1 MNFNFFKQIGESETK
16 MLWYLSSIGGKTSTS
31 LDNLSK
37 LISIDPQQL
46 RRTTNRLQ
54 EKGFIKKYR
63 GKPGPGS
70 VNTYELVRQL

>member
-1 MNFNFFKQIGESETK
+1 MDFNFFKQIGESETK
-16 MLWYLSSIGGKTSTS
+16 MLWYLTSIGGKVSIS
-31 LDNLSK
+31 LDELTK
-37 LISIDPQQL
+37 AVGIDPQQM
-46 RRTTNRLQ
+46 RRTTNKLQ